1 MKMILKDTYAKTQR
15 RKETQ
20 MSKAQPFFA
29 PLRLCA
35 SICMLSF
42 AVGALAQRTND
53 LSDAEIQGQQLA
65 QQILEQRPAT
75 NSTLN
80 GILNIREKRGN
91 LTNVSVKYEAIV
103 YPTKGQR
110 VVGFPTNWVS
120 RYKASLSNPV
130 KEELSIVH
138 TDNSPNRYFHD
149 IGSTVDYMRWN
160 QTKLL
165 PGDQDEQDEQFA
177 GSDFWICDLGLE
189 FFHWPAQKVLKKEV
203 HRSRGCVVLEST
215 NPNPSTNGYSRVVSW
230 IDEESLGIVEA
241 YAYDANGKLLKDF
254 YPKDFKKVNGQ
265 WQVQTLVME
274 NVQTGSR
281 SRLEFDLNKP

>member
-1 MKMILKDTYAKTQR
+1 MKMSLNDTHAKTQR

-29 PLRLCA
+29 PLRLCV
-35 SICMLSF
+35 SICLLSF
-42 AVGALAQRTND
+42 AVGATAETTND
-53 LSDAEIQGQQLA
+53 LSDAEIQGRQLA
-65 QQILEQRPAT
+65 QKILEQTPAANLKQT
-75 NSTLN
+75 GVLK
-80 GILNIREKRGN
+80 IRE
-91 LTNVSVKYEAIV
+91 A
-103 YPTKGQR
+103 KGESLEDSIDFQISLSE
-110 VVGFPTNWVS
+110 TNWTSNYQATDISSNEVILDVVHHVDAPNDYFLTQDKIGES
-120 RYKASLSNPV
+120 WRTKSQALSGNKTMIPYA
-130 KEELSIVH
+130 
-138 TDNSPNRYFHD
+138 T
-149 IGSTVDYMRWN
+149 
-160 QTKLL
+160 
-165 PGDQDEQDEQFA
+165 
-177 GSDFWICDLGLE
+177 SDFWIADLGLE
-189 FFHWPAQKVLKKEV
+189 FFHWPQQKVLKKDV
-203 HRSRGCVVLEST
+203 HRSRGCIVLEST